1 MKPQSRRPLL
11 LVALLAALFAQAS
24 LAANPGQ
31 CPAIHRPMP
40 TAEER
45 QHLEPLF
52 LLRCF
57 LSIDEIDLVAGSL
70 DHDAQT
76 SVTDPAFDSGELN
89 PDGSLRPPLSGAQ
102 IAALIKMHSVLDPDM
117 RAGAIIRKF
126 IPNSDVGGFLFGRTV
141 IGSPASP
148 QVVTT
153 NTVRGFVGLERNT
166 NGLGA
171 GETVAALG
179 LDFETTALGQFTD
192 ATQIPFRRKVAAEIL
207 AHGLHSI
214 RHIMV
219 AQGASDAKIPLAK
232 DLREAAVAAAALFS
246 SRSFEM
252 NRNGQSNPYTGLGY
266 SADIGLL
273 TLKVNDGDAGY
284 PLHLNE
290 EDVMTVPTPLA
301 VGDELLRRKAD
312 GSDRSERVVARYL
325 PVRNPDGTVTNQ
337 WVVARNLPRALA
349 LYYSGLYSQAAA
361 RVAAAGG

>member
-1 MKPQSRRPLL
+1 MRPLRRPFLFVSL
-11 LVALLAALFAQAS
+11 FAALFSQAV

-31 CPAIHRPMP
+31 CPAVHRPIP

-45 QHLEPLF
+45 QHLEPHF
-52 LLRCF
+52 ILRCF
-57 LSIDEIDLVAGSL
+57 LSIAELDLVAGAL

-76 SVTDPAFDSGELN
+76 TVADPAFDSGQLN
-89 PDGSLRPPLSGAQ
+89 PDGSMRPPLSAAQ
-102 IAALIKMHSVLDPDM
+102 IAALIKMHLVLDQDM
-117 RAGAIIRKF
+117 RAGAILRKF

-148 QVVTT
+148 QVVAT

-179 LDFETTALGQFTD
+179 LDFETGALGQFTD
-192 ATQIPFRRKVAAEIL
+192 AAGVAFRRKISVEVL

-214 RHIMV
+214 RHVMS
-219 AQGASDAKIPLAK
+219 AQAASDAKIPLAK
-232 DLREAAVAAAALFS
+232 DLRDAAIAAAASFS
-246 SRSFEM
+246 SRSLEM

-266 SADIGLL
+266 SADIGVL
-273 TLKVNDGDAGY
+273 TIKPNDGDAGY

-290 EDVMTVPTPLA
+290 EDVMTVPTPLS
-301 VGDELLRRKAD
+301 VGDELLMRKAD

-325 PVRNPDGTVTNQ
+325 PVRNADGTVTNQ
-337 WVVARNLPRALA
+337 WLMARNLPRALA
-349 LYYSGLYSQAAA
+349 RYYNGLFNQAKA
-361 RVAAAGG
+361 RVLAAGG